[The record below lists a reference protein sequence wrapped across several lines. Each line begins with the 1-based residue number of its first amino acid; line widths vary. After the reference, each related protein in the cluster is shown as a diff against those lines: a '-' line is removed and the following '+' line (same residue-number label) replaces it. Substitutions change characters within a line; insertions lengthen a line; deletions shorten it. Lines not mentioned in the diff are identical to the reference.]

1 MPKIINSGTPYADQ
15 PCPRCGSMRRIL
27 RTWKEKLPTLTGT
40 TAVEYSQIVCTN
52 DVCQIAFDKHLL
64 VETKKK
70 EAVRIKRGMNEA
82 ARKANS
88 LLQASKTRKNKSR
101 I

>member
-1 MPKIINSGTPYADQ
+1 MPKIISNATPYLNL
-15 PCPRCGSMRRIL
+15 PCQRCGSKKCIS
-27 RTWKEKLPTLTGT
+27 RTWKEKLTTLTGT
-40 TAVEYSQIVCTN
+40 TVVEYSQIVCTN

-64 VETKKK
+64 AETKKK